1 MLLLDMSFVKYRIL
15 NVMFCLQKNA
25 FFAVRNI
32 AVSKIKP

>member
-1 MLLLDMSFVKYRIL
+1 MSFVKYRIL
-15 NVMFCLQKNA
+15 NDMISKQKNA